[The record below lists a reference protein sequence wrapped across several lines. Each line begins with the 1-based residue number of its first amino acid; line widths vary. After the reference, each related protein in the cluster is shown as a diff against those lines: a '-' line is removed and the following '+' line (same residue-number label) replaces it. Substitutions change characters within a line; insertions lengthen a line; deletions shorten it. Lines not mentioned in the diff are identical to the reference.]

1 VPVPPQDPDTELI
14 HPDAAG
20 WVLGVLEPED
30 ADRFAEHLPSCADC
44 RAVVAEFS
52 PAARMLATAAH
63 AEPPLSV
70 MPDTVL
76 PPADLQARTLAA
88 VAQAAAATR
97 WTGLRVRRADL
108 RVRRADLRVRRAD
121 LRLRRADLRLRRAD
135 LRVRRADRL
144 SRWREWPVRV
154 VSLVAAIVL
163 AAAVSAGFLLSG
175 SSPAQ
180 AYTTTLHP
188 VAAAAAVAAASGQTV
203 QTQTSN
209 GWSVQLTAAHLPEL
223 KSGQV
228 YECWWSGPGN
238 ELSSAGTFTVGSS
251 GTASVRM
258 STAANP
264 DDFPTVQIAVENAGQ
279 ANQLGRVVL
288 TGTISDD
295 D

>member
-1 VPVPPQDPDTELI
+1 LGESKVHVPPQDPDAELI

-30 ADRFAEHLPSCADC
+30 ADRFVGHLPSCADC
-44 RAVVAEFS
+44 RAVVAEFG
-52 PAARMLATAAH
+52 PTARMLATAAQ
-63 AEPPLSV
+63 AEPPL
-70 MPDTVL
+70 TVL
-76 PPADLQARTLAA
+76 PPADLEARTLAA
-88 VAQAAAATR
+88 VAQAAAAARRTDR
-97 WTGLRVRRADL
+97 RVH
-108 RVRRADLRVRRAD
+108 
-121 LRLRRADLRLRRAD
+121 RAD

-144 SRWREWPVRV
+144 SRWRDWPVRV
-154 VSLVAAIVL
+154 VSLAAGIVV

-188 VAAAAAVAAASGQTV
+188 VAAAAVAPSGQTV
-203 QTQTSN
+203 ETQTSN
-209 GWSVQLTAAHLPEL
+209 GWSVKLTAAHLPEL

-238 ELSSAGTFTVGSS
+238 KLSSAGTFTVGSS
-251 GTASVRM
+251 GAASVQM
-258 STAANP
+258 WTAAGP
-264 DDFPTVQIAVENAGQ
+264 DDFPTVRITVVNAGQ

-288 TGTISDD
+288 TGTVSDD

>member
-1 VPVPPQDPDTELI
+1 MPVPPQDPDAELI
-14 HPDAAG
+14 HPDAVG

-30 ADRFAEHLPSCADC
+30 ADLFAEHLPSCADC
-44 RAVVAEFS
+44 RAVVEEFG
-52 PAARMLATAAH
+52 PAARMLATAAR
-63 AEPPLSV
+63 AEPPL
-70 MPDTVL
+70 TVL

-88 VAQAAAATR
+88 VAQAAAADRRTDR
-97 WTGLRVRRADL
+97 RVRRADL
-108 RVRRADLRVRRAD
+108 RVRRADRRAD
-121 LRLRRADLRLRRAD
+121 LLRR
-135 LRVRRADRL
+135 
-144 SRWREWPVRV
+144 WRDWPVRV
-154 VSLVAAIVL
+154 VSLAAAIVV

-188 VAAAAAVAAASGQTV
+188 AAAAAAAAPSGQTV
-203 QTQTSN
+203 ETHTSN

-228 YECWWSGPGN
+228 YECWWSGPGSK
-238 ELSSAGTFTVGSS
+238 LSSAGTFTVGSS
-251 GTASVRM
+251 GTASVQM
-258 STAANP
+258 WTAANP
-264 DDFPTVQIAVENAGQ
+264 DDYPTVQITVENAGQ

>member
-1 VPVPPQDPDTELI
+1 
-14 HPDAAG
+14 
-20 WVLGVLEPED
+20 
-30 ADRFAEHLPSCADC
+30 
-44 RAVVAEFS
+44 
-52 PAARMLATAAH
+52 
-63 AEPPLSV
+63 
-70 MPDTVL
+70 
-76 PPADLQARTLAA
+76 
-88 VAQAAAATR
+88 
-97 WTGLRVRRADL
+97 
-108 RVRRADLRVRRAD
+108 
-121 LRLRRADLRLRRAD
+121 
-135 LRVRRADRL
+135 
-144 SRWREWPVRV
+144 
-154 VSLVAAIVL
+154 VAAIVL

>member
-1 VPVPPQDPDTELI
+1 VPVPPQDPDAELI
-14 HPDAAG
+14 HPDAVG

-30 ADRFAEHLPSCADC
+30 ADLFAEHLPSCADC
-44 RAVVAEFS
+44 RAVVEEFG
-52 PAARMLATAAH
+52 PAARMLATAAR
-63 AEPPLSV
+63 AEPPL
-70 MPDTVL
+70 TVL

-88 VAQAAAATR
+88 VAQAAAADRRTDR
-97 WTGLRVRRADL
+97 RVRRADL
-108 RVRRADLRVRRAD
+108 RVRRADRRAD
-121 LRLRRADLRLRRAD
+121 LLRR
-135 LRVRRADRL
+135 
-144 SRWREWPVRV
+144 WRDWPVRV
-154 VSLVAAIVL
+154 VSLAAAIVV

-188 VAAAAAVAAASGQTV
+188 VAVAAAAPSGQTV
-203 QTQTSN
+203 ETHTSN
-209 GWSVQLTAAHLPEL
+209 GWSVQLTAAHLPKL

-228 YECWWSGPGN
+228 YECWWSSRGS
-238 ELSSAGTFTVGSS
+238 ELSSVGTFTVGSS
-251 GTASVRM
+251 GTVSVQM
-258 STAANP
+258 WTAADP

>member
-63 AEPPLSV
+63 AERPLSV

-97 WTGLRVRRADL
+97 WTG
-108 RVRRADLRVRRAD
+108 LRVRRAD

-188 VAAAAAVAAASGQTV
+188 VAAAAAAPSGQTV
-203 QTQTSN
+203 ETQTSN
-209 GWSVQLTAAHLPEL
+209 GWSVHLTVAHLPKL
-223 KSGQV
+223 TSGQA

-238 ELSSAGTFTVGSS
+238 KLSSAGTFTVGSS
-251 GTASVRM
+251 GTASVQM
-258 STAANP
+258 QTAANP
-264 DDFPTVQIAVENAGQ
+264 DDYPTVQITIENAGQ